1 MRVDFIIIKKCTYLS
16 DTVTQNAAGAH
27 YTVNK
32 LPAYNIGDSEL
43 ATSGQDLDL
52 DWISKLKSGKL
63 FNWKSIIC
71 VKL

>member
-16 DTVTQNAAGAH
+16 DTVTQNAAGAL

-32 LPAYNIGDSEL
+32 LPAYNIGDREL